1 MRDHIFGHHAA
12 NRTEG
17 LPAVSYAA
25 KRAILSLI
33 AQLRS
38 VLQLLLRQQAQ
49 DPTRGSPR
57 GQILELPPV
66 DESNQGSP
74 RCIQT
79 VRGVT

>member
-33 AQLRS
+33 AQLAPYSSSYCANKRRIPLAVPQEDKS
-38 VLQLLLRQQAQ
+38 WSCLQ
-49 DPTRGSPR
+49 
-57 GQILELPPV
+57 
-66 DESNQGSP
+66 
-74 RCIQT
+74 
-79 VRGVT
+79 